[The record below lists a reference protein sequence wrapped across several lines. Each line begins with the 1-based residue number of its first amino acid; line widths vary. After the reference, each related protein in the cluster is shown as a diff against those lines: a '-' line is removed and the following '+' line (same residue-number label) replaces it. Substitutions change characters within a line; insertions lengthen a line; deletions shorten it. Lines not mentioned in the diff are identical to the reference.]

1 MSKQKKKTKIE
12 NSDEDIGKIV
22 FWASR
27 GKKKNKDKQKV
38 LFRCLIE
45 LSPTFYFFQF

>member
-27 GKKKNKDKQKV
+27 GKKKIKINRKC
-38 LFRCLIE
+38 CLDA
-45 LSPTFYFFQF
+45 